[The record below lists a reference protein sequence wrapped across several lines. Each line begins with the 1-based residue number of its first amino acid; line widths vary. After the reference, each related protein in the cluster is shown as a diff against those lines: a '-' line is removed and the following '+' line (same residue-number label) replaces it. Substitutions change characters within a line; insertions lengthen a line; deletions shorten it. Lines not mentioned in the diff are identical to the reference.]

1 MQRDLVERAQRGD
14 RDAFSAL
21 AAGSIARMYDLARLM
36 LQDQA
41 LAEDAVQEALVAAWR
56 DIRGLRDADRF
67 DAWLH
72 RVLVRSVYREASRE
86 RRSRS
91 MSIGPVDVA
100 FDAPSMDIED
110 RDELAGCFAR
120 LTPEHRLA
128 LIHRHYLGL
137 TEEQSAD
144 LLDIPVGTVKSRL
157 HRATAALR
165 AALDAE
171 DRRTLVASEEV
182 TR

>member
-1 MQRDLVERAQRGD
+1 MQRDLVERAQKGD

-56 DIRGLRDADRF
+56 DIRGLRDPDRF

-72 RVLVRSVYREASRE
+72 RVLVHAVYREAHLR

-91 MSIGPVDVA
+91 ISIASVDIA
-100 FDAPSMDIED
+100 FDPPSTGVED
-110 RDELAGCFAR
+110 QDELARCLAR

-128 LIHRHYLGL
+128 LLHRHYLGL

-171 DRRTLVASEEV
+171 ARRTLVATKEV
-182 TR
+182 AR